1 MNQDQEIE
9 SLENAAEDADETVS
23 VDDFIRQLEAK
34 EKDLHITAETT
45 IIEITDGFDD
55 GEISDFLQLD
65 FPVAAPK
72 KAVAVKPA
80 VAKKDD
86 GALLKLKAEIKQL
99 KESAAT
105 LTKEKTE
112 LTKDIQRHAKDLA
125 NYRLRVDRERRESFQ
140 NQVSN
145 LANQMLPVLDN
156 LDRALNFAEKHESS
170 KNEEFR
176 PFFDGVF
183 LVNQQLNEVL
193 GEMGITPIATV
204 GEQFDPHLH
213 EAAATFETSDW
224 EPNAVCEELLKGYCI
239 GERVI
244 RHSVVRVAKPI
255 PGAEPSVLDK
265 LFEGEADA
273 QPAEAEPLD
282 ETSDVSLNSPD

>member
-45 IIEITDGFDD
+45 IIEIAEGFDD
-55 GEISDFLQLD
+55 GELPDFLKQE
-65 FPVAAPK
+65 FPAA
-72 KAVAVKPA
+72 AATAVKPA
-80 VAKKDD
+80 AAPTPKDD
-86 GALLKLKAEIKQL
+86 AELRKLEAEVKSL
-99 KESAAT
+99 RDSSAK
-105 LTKEKTE
+105 LEVEKSE

-125 NYRLRVDRERRESFQ
+125 NYRQRMDRERRESFQ
-140 NQVSN
+140 NQVGN
-145 LANQMLPVLDN
+145 LATQMLPVLDN
-156 LDRALNFAEKHESS
+156 LNRAIDFAIDHEHT
-170 KNEEFR
+170 KDEEFR
-176 PFFDGVF
+176 PFYDGVF

-213 EAAATFETSDW
+213 EAAATQETDEW
-224 EPNAVCEELLKGYCI
+224 PANAICEELLKGYRI

-244 RHSVVRVAKPI
+244 RHSVVKVAKPV

-265 LFEGEADA
+265 LFEGEAED
-273 QPAEAEPLD
+273 AEPPT
-282 ETSDVSLNSPD
+282 EQASDVSENSPE